1 MSETEENENQNRQEL
16 KTKRKRLYKLLLEN
30 PMHTR
35 LAVEIRALDDQL
47 AEDRKEW
54 RSRYPEEPK

>member
-16 KTKRKRLYKLLLEN
+16 KTKRKRLYKLFLQN
-30 PMHTR
+30 PMHTW

-47 AEDRKEW
+47 AESSEQTTMGANV
-54 RSRYPEEPK
+54 S